1 MADPGTL
8 FTDKRQ
14 ALIESRLRK
23 VYGDA
28 QKTLKRRLKEHT
40 DKYKAKDKI
49 KRQQVKD
56 GTLTQGAYESWV
68 QGQVFIGQQWKDKIE
83 SVNDIIRRA
92 NQTAT
97 DIVNG
102 ERRAVFGENVTY
114 QAYQLEHDAGM
125 NLSFNVYDSA
135 AVTRLINE
143 RPELMKRRKIDG
155 VEQRAWNKALISD
168 TIAKA
173 IITGESID
181 RIADEIA
188 EKTALSNAKASVR
201 YARTSMTAAQN
212 AGRISMLHEAH
223 DMGIKVKK
231 QWLATLDSR
240 TRDSHASIDG
250 EVKEIDEE
258 FSNGLQYPGDPNGS
272 AAEVWNCRC
281 TLIYKYEQYP
291 MQNAQRYDQEN
302 GELIENMTY
311 KEWKAWKQS
320 TSVSDIVSRAIAQ
333 GKDITATW
341 ARRADK
347 FDFEIEDVMNAQGFD
362 GLPRI
367 VDPDEFDRLVK
378 EANGGQGFIAQRT
391 YSAPDQETL
400 DAYREMLYNG
410 KWYVDCS
417 TGGAQYGQGMY
428 CAADYTGKL
437 SDGIKEEME
446 HYIEL
451 GRSRY
456 TPSAEETLRI
466 SRLKSEAEE
475 KAYNQTIEREISHF
489 TKEQKAVVYRLQGI
503 EDEDI
508 RAIARNY
515 RRENPDDYY
524 DIIDNQYRRIIER
537 ATDERNKVMR
547 MSFEEFAE
555 KNGIPYGARNYVET
569 FTLDPSAKIIKY
581 SDARSEVIVSH
592 AKSEYKLTNKEADK
606 IKFVSRKR
614 GSDFREAMAQLKS
627 ENPKLYRAYLDS
639 RDWLN
644 GIIDDD
650 SFDIGSEIAKL
661 GYDAI
666 NAEGHGESG
675 SYTVILNRTKCIIR
689 RP

>member
-8 FTDKRQ
+8 FTDRRQ

-83 SVNDIIRRA
+83 SVNDTIRRA

-212 AGRISMLHEAH
+212 AGRISMLHEAQ

-231 QWLATLDSR
+231 VWLATLDSR

-250 EVKEIDEE
+250 EVKEIDKE

-281 TLIYKYEQYP
+281 TLIYKYDEYP
-291 MQNAQRYDQEN
+291 MQNVQRYDQEN

-456 TPSAEETLRI
+456 TPSAEETSRI

-627 ENPKLYRAYLDS
+627 ENPNLYRAYLDS